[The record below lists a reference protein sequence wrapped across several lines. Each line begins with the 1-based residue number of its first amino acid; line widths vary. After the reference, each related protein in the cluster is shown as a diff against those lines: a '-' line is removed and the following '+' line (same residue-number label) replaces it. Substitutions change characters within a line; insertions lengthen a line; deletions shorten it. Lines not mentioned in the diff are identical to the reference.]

1 LLARVTFII
10 QGPESVSETEKVL
23 KEVETKL
30 KQHVLN
36 DRKASGELKRIRDMR
51 ATRFMAAFGDVQ
63 RAVDLIYTDMTK
75 SSKHPLGGSAY
86 LSLSDD
92 NDEEPFNSKV
102 TFSVKPANKRYL
114 ELNQL
119 SGGERTIACLSLLFA
134 INKWKAAPLLVM
146 DEVDAALDNGTLLWF
161 HAVSNQICPPLIIS
175 YFYDSFYCSQL
186 AQAVQLCEGTFE
198 VQLPM
203 SCH

>member
-1 LLARVTFII
+1 LFALVTFFCI
-10 QGPESVSETEKVL
+10 QAPESVSETEKAL

-30 KQHVLN
+30 KQHVLE
-36 DRKASGELKRIRDMR
+36 DRKASGELKRVRDIR
-51 ATRFMAAFGDVQ
+51 TQRFMSAFGDIQ
-63 RAVDLIYTDMTK
+63 RAVGLIYTDMTK

-119 SGGERTIACLSLLFA
+119 SGGEKTIACLSLLFA
-134 INKWKAAPLLVM
+134 VNKWKAAPLLVM
-146 DEVDAALDNGTLLWF
+146 DEVDAALDNGTTSLSY
-161 HAVSNQICPPLIIS
+161 AVWDQICLMLTICFFPWCIS
-175 YFYDSFYCSQL
+175 LQ
-186 AQAVQLCEGTFE
+186 
-198 VQLPM
+198 
-203 SCH
+203 

>member
-1 LLARVTFII
+1 MA
-10 QGPESVSETEKVL
+10 L

-30 KQHVLN
+30 KQHVLD
-36 DRKASGELKRIRDMR
+36 DRKASGELKRVRDMR
-51 ATRFMAAFGDVQ
+51 AQRFMSAFGEIQ
-63 RAVDLIYTDMTK
+63 RAVDLIYTNMTK

-119 SGGERTIACLSLLFA
+119 SGGEKTIACLSLLFA

-146 DEVDAALDNGTLLWF
+146 DEVDAALDNGAPFLF
-161 HAVSNQICPPLIIS
+161 HAGLRRMCIS
-175 YFYDSFYCSQL
+175 C
-186 AQAVQLCEGTFE
+186 
-198 VQLPM
+198 
-203 SCH
+203 